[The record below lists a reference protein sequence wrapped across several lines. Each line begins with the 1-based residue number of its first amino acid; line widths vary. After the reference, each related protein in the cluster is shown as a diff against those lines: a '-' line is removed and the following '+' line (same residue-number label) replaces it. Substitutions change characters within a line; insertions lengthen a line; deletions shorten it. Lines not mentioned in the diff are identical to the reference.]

1 MLDGVVCVQSK
12 FHEPRYSHG
21 KTSRP
26 LGPIVTAYKSH
37 LDITVHL
44 APDPTLGRG
53 EGPRLLSV
61 TRYGSDPRDPGGI
74 RSKLRGML
82 FPPCLEIATDG

>member
-12 FHEPRYSHG
+12 SHEPRYSHG

-26 LGPIVTAYKSH
+26 LGLIFTTLHTKAT
-37 LDITVHL
+37 LILHL

-53 EGPRLLSV
+53 EGPRPLSV